1 MDLFDVGPESI
12 PLPDG
17 ELWLY
22 REFAAADADSL
33 PALIAETPW
42 RSDTIRLFGKRY
54 LQPRLTAWYGDPGC
68 QYTYSR
74 LRLEPLPWTPLLAC
88 IRDRVQEAA
97 AARFNSVLLNHYRDE
112 RDSMGMHADDEPEL
126 GPEPVIAS
134 VSLGERRTLVLRH
147 RHDRAIDSLRLP
159 LEHGSLLVMRGAT
172 QRNWKH
178 GIDKERRP
186 CGPRVNLTFRQIL
199 QSP

>member
-1 MDLFDVGPESI
+1 MDLFYAGPESI

-17 ELWLY
+17 ELSLY
-22 REFAAADADSL
+22 RDFAVEDTDSL

-42 RSDTIRLFGKRY
+42 RSDTIELFGKRY
-54 LQPRLTAWYGDPGC
+54 PQPRLTAWYGDPGC
-68 QYTYSR
+68 SYTYSR
-74 LRLEPLPWTPLLAC
+74 LRLEPLPWTPLLS
-88 IRDRVQEAA
+88 RLREQVQAA
-97 AARFNSVLLNHYRDE
+97 AGAEFNSVLLNHYRDG

-147 RHDRAIDSLRLP
+147 RHDRSIDTLRLP
-159 LEHGSLLVMRGAT
+159 LEHGSLLIMRGAT

-186 CGPRVNLTFRQIL
+186 CGPRVNLTFRRVL
-199 QSP
+199 RK